1 MDEAASFE
9 IGGVVYPVPT
19 AFRITDPALVREVT
33 GMDWAEFV
41 EGLREEEQDPVLVS
55 GLVAVAVSQANP
67 GWRRDR
73 IIRYLG
79 EIDFEELGFN
89 QPSTN
94 GADAG
99 PPDET
104 PEQTPPSG

>member
-1 MDEAASFE
+1 MDEAPSFE

-41 EGLREEEQDPVLVS
+41 DGLREEQEDPVLVA

-67 GWRRDR
+67 GWRRER
-73 IIRYLG
+73 VVRYLG
-79 EIDFEELGFN
+79 EIDFTDLGVN
-89 QPSTN
+89 PATN

-99 PPDET
+99 PPDGT
-104 PEQTPPSG
+104 PEQSPPSG